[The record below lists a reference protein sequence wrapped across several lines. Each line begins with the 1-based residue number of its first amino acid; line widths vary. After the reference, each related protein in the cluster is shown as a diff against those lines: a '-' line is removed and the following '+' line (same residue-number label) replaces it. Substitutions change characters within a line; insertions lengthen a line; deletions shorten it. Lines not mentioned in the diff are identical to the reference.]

1 MTVRLIVDGL
11 DSFSRIEP
19 AFDVARGLQKIKGV
33 TIIEWAQLGDANPA
47 ALVIEAFAVDL
58 PSFYIDAM
66 AAKSPRPVW
75 LNLEY
80 LSAESWVD
88 EHHLLPS
95 PHPTLPLC
103 KHFFF
108 PGFTPN
114 TGGLIREANLLAE
127 RDAFT
132 RARLPD
138 RLRVF
143 LFCYRNA
150 AGENLLSALKESGTP
165 VHCTVPEGTFA
176 TDLNQITGMRNN
188 SSRTFVMETIPFAA
202 QHAFDRLLWQ
212 HDVLFVRGEDSFV
225 RAQWAGKPFVWQ
237 IYPQSESAHWTKLNA
252 FLLIYCDGL
261 EDRAALALR
270 ELWRAWNAEDSIH
283 IGSAWTQFMVYF
295 PALQA
300 HAIAWS
306 KKYAQLPDLAA
317 NLLNFYQKTTKI

>member
-19 AFDVARGLQKIKGV
+19 AIKVTQAFQKIKGV
-33 TIIEWAQLGDANPA
+33 TIIEWEQLGESDPA
-47 ALVIEAFAVDL
+47 ELVIEAFAVDL

-95 PHPTLPLC
+95 PHPKLPLC

-108 PGFTPN
+108 PGFTQN
-114 TGGLIREANLLAE
+114 TGGLIRESSLLAE
-127 RDAFT
+127 RDAF
-132 RARLPD
+132 AQSILAD
-138 RLRVF
+138 KLRVF
-143 LFCYRNA
+143 LFSYRNA
-150 AGENLLSALKESGTP
+150 AGDSLLKALSESGVP
-165 VHCTVPEGTFA
+165 VHCTVPESAFA
-176 TDLNQITGMRNN
+176 TDLNRSLGMQRDLA
-188 SSRTFVMETIPFAA
+188 RALVIETIPFAA
-202 QHAFDRLLWQ
+202 QPEFDRLLWQ

-237 IYPQSESAHWTKLNA
+237 IYPQSESAHWKKMNA

-261 EDRAALALR
+261 ENTPASALG
-270 ELWRAWNAEDSIH
+270 ELWRAWNAEDSVN
-283 IGSAWTQFMVYF
+283 IGSAWAQFMVYF
-295 PALQA
+295 PILQS

-306 KKYAQLPDLAA
+306 KKLAALPDLAA
-317 NLLNFYQKTTKI
+317 NLLSFYQKNTKI